1 MREMCLASKLL
12 FSYYRLLARRRKGV
26 GRDFDGK
33 LEAGQERRPLG
44 SGPRGIG
51 SCGQEYQEAE
61 A

>member
-1 MREMCLASKLL
+1 MPSFEASILIPPP
-12 FSYYRLLARRRKGV
+12 LARRRKGR

-51 SCGQEYQEAE
+51 LCGQEYQEAE